1 MTDMRRLLEAV
12 TKYQLSAETSSLMYS
27 DQQPR
32 LQGLSYS
39 DLDVLSESAG
49 SDYSKF
55 HKNLTKNLNLPQW
68 ANTLDLF
75 GVYRR
80 SITEQKTHVKNP
92 SYLEQQLFDEF
103 SDRSDNTVS
112 SAAIG
117 DKVAL
122 LQLSTLNVPG
132 HKVIARLNG
141 FLAPKEIVKISNKDS
156 VQQLEF
162 ADGSKYPDSDN
173 HDVFHLAQTWNMTK
187 LFADKNSASKA
198 YSFYGL
204 VSKKLSHDVEF
215 DLQIDL
221 SDMDESKFS
230 FANPKQKP
238 GDQVRGTEKAKPNKS
253 GKHPF
258 QGRLVGAGESILK
271 ELEQTLQHPKSKSAR
286 SLMQE
291 YRDFLNEY
299 GGVSGYGSAPQSPQG
314 TTGSQND
321 PKQQQAQK
329 DLKTMTKTLQAVK
342 PAVASQ
348 GGTDLNAQ
356 KAVGALTKVDANP
369 STKLGAA
376 EAGQMAQ
383 FAGPLANILKNPGTA
398 GQFKQLM
405 NKAGTMNQAQQQQ
418 LAKQTQAQKPGT
430 NPSVQQQ
437 QSQRTAGQK

>member
-1 MTDMRRLLEAV
+1 MSDMRRLLEAV
-12 TKYQLSAETSSLMYS
+12 
-27 DQQPR
+27 
-32 LQGLSYS
+32 
-39 DLDVLSESAG
+39 
-49 SDYSKF
+49 
-55 HKNLTKNLNLPQW
+55 
-68 ANTLDLF
+68 
-75 GVYRR
+75 
-80 SITEQKTHVKNP
+80 
-92 SYLEQQLFDEF
+92 
-103 SDRSDNTVS
+103 
-112 SAAIG
+112 
-117 DKVAL
+117 
-122 LQLSTLNVPG
+122 
-132 HKVIARLNG
+132 
-141 FLAPKEIVKISNKDS
+141 
-156 VQQLEF
+156 
-162 ADGSKYPDSDN
+162 SKYR
-173 HDVFHLAQTWNMTK
+173 
-187 LFADKNSASKA
+187 
-198 YSFYGL
+198 
-204 VSKKLSHDVEF
+204 
-215 DLQIDL
+215 
-221 SDMDESKFS
+221 
-230 FANPKQKP
+230 FANPVQKP

-258 QGRLVGAGESILK
+258 QGHLVGGCEESLLK
-271 ELEQTLQHPKSKSAR
+271 ELEQELQKPKLKSAR

-299 GGVSGYGSAPQSPQG
+299 GGVGGYGSAPQSPQG

-398 GQFKQLM
+398 GEFKQLM

-430 NPSVQQQ
+430 NLSVQQQ